1 MKGRTRRKHRA
12 GDDAATRSLVP
23 NDPPDRPRDNIAQ
36 AAAMTILPILDT
48 LIPFLI
54 WWEARRLDG
63 SQNLG
68 LDKVGDDLGTGGLE
82 RTRR

>member
-1 MKGRTRRKHRA
+1 
-12 GDDAATRSLVP
+12 VP
-23 NDPPDRPRDNIAQ
+23 NDPPDRPRDNIAR

>member
-1 MKGRTRRKHRA
+1 M
-12 GDDAATRSLVP
+12 P
-23 NDPPDRPRDNIAQ
+23 NDPPDRLQDDIAR

-68 LDKVGDDLGTGGLE
+68 LDKVGDDLGTGGLDG
-82 RTRR
+82 TRR

>member
-1 MKGRTRRKHRA
+1 
-12 GDDAATRSLVP
+12 
-23 NDPPDRPRDNIAQ
+23 
-36 AAAMTILPILDT
+36 MTILPILDT